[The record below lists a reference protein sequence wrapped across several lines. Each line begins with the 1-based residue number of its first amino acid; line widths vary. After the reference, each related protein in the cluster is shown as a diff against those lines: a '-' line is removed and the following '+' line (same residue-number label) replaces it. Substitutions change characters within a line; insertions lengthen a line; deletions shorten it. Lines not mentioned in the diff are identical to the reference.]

1 MTTIEYQLLAKRT
14 QPAQSTLHTNIPVV
28 EESEA
33 SGELAAAYEAFRTN
47 FGRPDVPG
55 ILKCFCSSPQLLTQ
69 VMAISSVLLFSEGA
83 LGRRRKEMIAS
94 YVSTLNAC
102 PYCADSHGFFL
113 CVHGGATAVDS
124 ILQGNLDS
132 APIDTSE
139 KMLLTF
145 VAKINSASDKI
156 DAGDVQALR
165 SVGWT
170 NEQIAEA
177 VHLAAAFAFF
187 NRVANAFGLVSQ
199 GLLDMR
205 PVTLN
210 EQGQ

>member
-14 QPAQSTLHTNIPVV
+14 QPAQSTMHTNIPVI

-33 SGELAAAYEAFRTN
+33 SGQLAAAYQAFRTN

-55 ILKCFCSSPQLLTQ
+55 ILKCFSSSPQLLTQ
-69 VMAISSVLLFSEGA
+69 MMAMSSVLLFSDGA

-102 PYCADSHGFFL
+102 PYCADSHGFFF
-113 CVHGGATAVDS
+113 CVHGGAALVDA
-124 ILQGNLDS
+124 ILKGSLDS
-132 APIDTSE
+132 AEIDAGE
-139 KMLLTF
+139 KMLLSF
-145 VAKINSASDKI
+145 VAKVNSASDKI
-156 DAGDVQALR
+156 DPGDVQALR
-165 SVGWT
+165 NSGWT

-187 NRVANAFGLVSQ
+187 NRLANAFGLVSQ

-205 PVTLN
+205 PATLN